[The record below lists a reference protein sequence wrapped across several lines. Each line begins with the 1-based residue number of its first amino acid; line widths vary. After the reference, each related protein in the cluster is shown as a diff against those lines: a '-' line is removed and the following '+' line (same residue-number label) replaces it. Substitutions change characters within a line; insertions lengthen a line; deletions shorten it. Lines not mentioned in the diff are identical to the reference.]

1 MKKVINLLFIS
12 FISLTLASCNSKPT
26 SSEISSSEQ
35 NVSINPVSSSTYDID
50 FANSLKSIKIS
61 EKQSAKELLVEQ
73 LGNHVVSYDMY
84 NLYYDGGALKFGSS
98 SCGGDLEI
106 ELDITITS
114 ATFKV
119 KTYSKSYE
127 DKWSSS
133 EVMTIY
139 NIDHTELVVNGI
151 EKKLPY
157 EEVYKK
163 YLGPDYDFNQKDYS
177 LIICNHIGFFEIAIN
192 MIKNKCGFIAK
203 KVVRNYYFVGTIAD
217 LIGCLFVDREK
228 AEERKKYLMN

>member
-35 NVSINPVSSSTYDID
+35 NVIINPVSSSTYDID

-119 KTYSKSYE
+119 KTYTKSYE

-157 EEVYKK
+157 EE
-163 YLGPDYDFNQKDYS
+163 NKDSVYS
-177 LIICNHIGFFEIAIN
+177 LVSYSFSEPT
-192 MIKNKCGFIAK
+192 NKLSIHTFNADDENNTNNCRAFID
-203 KVVRNYYFVGTIAD
+203 NISLTY
-217 LIGCLFVDREK
+217 
-228 AEERKKYLMN
+228 

>member
-12 FISLTLASCNSKPT
+12 FISLTLASCNSNPT
-26 SSEISSSEQ
+26 SSEIGSSEQ
-35 NVSINPVSSSTYDID
+35 NTIINPVSSSTYDID

-119 KTYSKSYE
+119 KTYTKSYK
-127 DKWSSS
+127 DTWSSS
-133 EVMTIY
+133 EVKTIY
-139 NIDHTELVVNGI
+139 NIDHTELVVNGRG
-151 EKKLPY
+151 EKLPY
-157 EEVYKK
+157 EE
-163 YLGPDYDFNQKDYS
+163 NKDSVYS
-177 LIICNHIGFFEIAIN
+177 LVSYTFSEPT
-192 MIKNKCGFIAK
+192 NKLSIHTFNADDENNTNNCRAFIDNISL
-203 KVVRNYYFVGTIAD
+203 NY
-217 LIGCLFVDREK
+217 
-228 AEERKKYLMN
+228 

>member
-12 FISLTLASCNSKPT
+12 FISLTLASCNSNPT
-26 SSEISSSEQ
+26 SSEIGSSEQ
-35 NVSINPVSSSTYDID
+35 NTIINPVSSSTYDID

-73 LGNHVVSYDMY
+73 LGSHVVSYDMY

-119 KTYSKSYE
+119 KTYTKSYQ
-127 DKWSSS
+127 DTWSSS
-133 EVMTIY
+133 EVKTIY

-151 EKKLPY
+151 GEKLPY
-157 EEVYKK
+157 EE
-163 YLGPDYDFNQKDYS
+163 NKDSVYS
-177 LIICNHIGFFEIAIN
+177 LVSYTFSEPT
-192 MIKNKCGFIAK
+192 NKLSIHTFNADDENNTNNCRAFIDNISL
-203 KVVRNYYFVGTIAD
+203 NY
-217 LIGCLFVDREK
+217 
-228 AEERKKYLMN
+228 

>member
-73 LGNHVVSYDMY
+73 LGNHVVAYDMY

-151 EKKLPY
+151 EEKLPY
-157 EEVYKK
+157 EE
-163 YLGPDYDFNQKDYS
+163 NKDSVYS
-177 LIICNHIGFFEIAIN
+177 LVSYSFSEPT
-192 MIKNKCGFIAK
+192 NKLSIHTFNADDENNTNNCRAFID
-203 KVVRNYYFVGTIAD
+203 NISLTY
-217 LIGCLFVDREK
+217 
-228 AEERKKYLMN
+228 